1 MERNYSVESTVKQVV
16 DWNRKYDI
24 DELREK
30 VAETQDVSEEVVSDV
45 IESLCRSNVLFK
57 FDQNTVVR
65 K

>member
-16 DWNRKYDI
+16 DWNRKYDVG
-24 DELREK
+24 ELKER

-45 IESLCRSNVLFK
+45 IESLCRNNVLFK